1 MIRVINKI
9 KETIVRFIKILMSML
24 FIVFGLDKATGF
36 KVKKTEHKLE
46 RLGTE
51 YGGWVVPIDLLN
63 ENSICYSVGAGED
76 ISFDCLLAER
86 FGCNV
91 YIFDPTPRAITHFE
105 ELKKSVLSGQ
115 RMNINRSKDLFY
127 KIQKAD
133 LEKLKY
139 YSYGIW
145 KNDSIEKF
153 YAPKRKEWVSHAIIN
168 SQKTIEY
175 FEAQCKKVSTV
186 MKELDHQKIDLLKF
200 DVEGA
205 EHEII
210 NSVLEDKVP
219 IKILCVE
226 FDEIN
231 FNNLRSFFNIRQSI
245 KKLAGNGFELINV
258 DDSNYM
264 FIRK

>member
-9 KETIVRFIKILMSML
+9 KETTVRFIKILMSML

-36 KVKKTEHKLE
+36 KVKKTKYKLE

-145 KNDSIEKF
+145 KDDRIQKF

-168 SQKTIEY
+168 SQKTTEY
-175 FEAQCKKVSTV
+175 FEAQCKKVSAI
-186 MKELDHQKIDLLKF
+186 MKELGHQEIDLLKL

-205 EHEII
+205 EYEII
-210 NSVLEDKVP
+210 DSILKDNLDIKV
-219 IKILCVE
+219 ICVE

-231 FNNLRSFFNIRQSI
+231 FNDLKSFFNIKRSI
-245 KKLAGNGFELINV
+245 KKLLRSGFELINV
-258 DDSNYM
+258 DGSNYM
-264 FIRK
+264 FIGK